1 MKLIDKNKF
10 GLAVPVIAAA
20 DVLSTVTWFVRTLG
34 FKQQWIWGE
43 PPVYAGIRSGG
54 AMLYISRDPDM
65 ADVIQSRGLMPDI
78 FLWVEDIEHAY
89 DQHQANGAEI
99 VEPLSERPWGVRQY
113 VVREPNGYRLKIAES
128 DAA

>member
-1 MKLIDKNKF
+1 MKLVDKNKF
-10 GLAVPVIAAA
+10 GLAVPVIAAV

-65 ADVIQSRGLMPDI
+65 AGAIQSCGLMPDV

-89 DQHQANGAEI
+89 NQHQANGAEI

>member
-1 MKLIDKNKF
+1 MKLLNKDKF
-10 GLAVPVIAAA
+10 GLAVPVIAAT
-20 DVLSTVTWFVRTLG
+20 DVLATVTWFVRTMG

-54 AMLYISRDPDM
+54 AMLYISCDPDM
-65 ADVIQSRGLMPDI
+65 AGAIRSRGLMPDV
-78 FLWVEDIEHAY
+78 FLWVQDIDQVY
-89 DQHQANGAEI
+89 SQHQAAGADI

-128 DAA
+128 DEG